1 MRYKELIEHATA
13 GATMASNIAIVP
25 GNTGKVIKRPG
36 IGAGF
41 DQDGDYG
48 IYEPS
53 KKKKVK
59 KKKK

>member
-1 MRYKELIEHATA
+1 MRYKELLETSTA
-13 GATMASNIAIVP
+13 GATSSGNIAIVP

-41 DQDGDYG
+41 DADGDYG

-53 KKKKVK
+53 KNK
-59 KKKK
+59 KKKKEK

>member
-1 MRYKELIEHATA
+1 MRYKELIESSTA
-13 GATMASNIAIVP
+13 GATCASNIAIVP

-41 DQDGDYG
+41 DADGDYG

-53 KKKKVK
+53 KKKSKNK
-59 KKKK
+59 KKQ